1 MDKITNIKNQII
13 AIFMIIIIIISSA
26 CSKIPNE
33 YNAERLRANVW
44 SGNTNGLATG
54 YADKLFVPNPDL
66 DAIVNNISAESYYAS
81 STDRNKSGFVRYKNP
96 YKQMP
101 IASLTKLMT
110 ALVVFENCDNFD
122 QKFTVSDNAINLER
136 NASKANLMF
145 GDKVSVKDLLYG
157 LLLPSGND
165 AAIVLSENIDGST
178 DNFLLLMNNTAER
191 IGALHSHFSNAH
203 GLDSEYHYSTS
214 YDLYLIMTE
223 LLKFP
228 MFKEITSKKEYKAS
242 IEQMDGTKRE
252 EIWENTN
259 LFVMGDISISENVIV
274 EGGKTGFT
282 TSAGNCLAILSK
294 SKTTND
300 EYISIILNAS
310 SKNNTYRNTNSILN
324 EASK

>member
-1 MDKITNIKNQII
+1 MDNKINIKNQIKIFLII
-13 AIFMIIIIIISSA
+13 ASILIFSS
-26 CSKIPNE
+26 CSKLPNE
-33 YNAERLRANVW
+33 YNAERLRSNVW
-44 SGNTNGLATG
+44 SGNTNSLAVP
-54 YADKLFVPNPDL
+54 YADKLFVPNQDL
-66 DAIVNNISAESYYAS
+66 DAIVSNISAESYYAS
-81 STDRNKSGFVRYKNP
+81 STDRNKSEFVRYKNP

-110 ALVVFENCDNFD
+110 ALVVFENCDDFE
-122 QKFTVSDNAINLER
+122 QKFTVSDNAINLEK

-228 MFKEITSKKEYKAS
+228 MFKEITSTREYKAS
-242 IEQMDGTKRE
+242 IEQIDGTKRE
-252 EIWENTN
+252 EVWENTN
-259 LFVMGDISISENVIV
+259 LFVMGDITISENVII

-282 TSAGNCLAILSK
+282 KSAGNCLAILSK
-294 SKTTND
+294 SKTTD
-300 EYISIILNAS
+300 EEYISIVLNAN

-324 EASK
+324 EARK